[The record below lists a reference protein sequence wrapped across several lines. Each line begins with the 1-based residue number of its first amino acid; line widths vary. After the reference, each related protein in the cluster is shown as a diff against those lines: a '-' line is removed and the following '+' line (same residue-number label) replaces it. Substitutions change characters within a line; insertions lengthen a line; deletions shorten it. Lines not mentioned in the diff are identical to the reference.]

1 MKLGWSRRSSL
12 RSSFSCNACLCLSL
26 SLSLHAADRCTIF
39 KLVRVIRE
47 QSTHHSCVWGRV
59 RVRES
64 ACVSACK
71 RESESEHGQQKHTGK
86 VRENGT
92 WGGVRHTHTHAY
104 ARTQRESEMC
114 VCVGSSCKRCPWGRF
129 NSHLSQVGNATPK
142 AQRESFYLGP
152 LLPCWAD
159 ESIIGTDQL
168 LLS

>member
-1 MKLGWSRRSSL
+1 MVQ
-12 RSSFSCNACLCLSL
+12 FCLHGHLSL
-26 SLSLHAADRCTIF
+26 
-39 KLVRVIRE
+39 VMPV
-47 QSTHHSCVWGRV
+47 CVWVWVCMRPPDA
-59 RVRES
+59 RFLNLFASFESNQPITHAPVRES
-64 ACVSACK
+64 ACEGECVCECVQK
-71 RESESEHGQQKHTGK
+71 REREWARTAKTHRKSQGEWNLRRSET
-86 VRENGT
+86 
-92 WGGVRHTHTHAY
+92 HTHTHAY